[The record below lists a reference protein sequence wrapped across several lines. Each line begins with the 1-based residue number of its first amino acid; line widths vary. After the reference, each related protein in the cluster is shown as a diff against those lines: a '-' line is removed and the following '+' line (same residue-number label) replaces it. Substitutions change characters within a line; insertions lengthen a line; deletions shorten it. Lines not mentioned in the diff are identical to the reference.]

1 MTLCRAVEIQ
11 GRSLSS
17 YVHQKLGFS
26 RKRITAS
33 LVTQLVTIYIV
44 KFIIKKLMLY
54 LVQDLWEKRIIP
66 NTEER
71 MLSEKRG

>member
-1 MTLCRAVEIQ
+1 M
-11 GRSLSS
+11 
-17 YVHQKLGFS
+17 
-26 RKRITAS
+26 
-33 LVTQLVTIYIV
+33 TIYIV
-44 KFIIKKLMLY
+44 KFIIKRLMSY